1 MRNWNLNKLL
11 TNNKNNM
18 ENTVN
23 TMTITLDEYKKMIDE
38 VAHLQSRIA
47 GKDEN
52 ISSLH
57 AEMGRLNAEIDRLEE
72 KVSEAQTS
80 VYIQG
85 ADRYCSSPYG
95 SYVKLSK
102 ESPEL
107 EKLITEATNKAQEDT
122 IKSQLKKIEDLQ
134 DKVERLEKQWNTDR
148 KNLIEKQTA
157 KVEEL
162 NKTIDTL
169 TKDYEDL
176 KLDKAANIVEAER
189 LAEINEL
196 KEHIVDLEANGAKG
210 NEYMDIT
217 FNLYMDWLPNNLFT
231 RLFHKQI
238 KRYAQSLYNHMKSVK
253 TMRTINTTSAY
264 GKAKDYLKTLE
275 NKSTNNWIDANIYGT
290 SSTTV
295 CGW

>member
-1 MRNWNLNKLL
+1 
-11 TNNKNNM
+11 M

-23 TMTITLDEYKKMIDE
+23 TMTITLDEYKRMIDE
-38 VAHLQSRIA
+38 VSLLQSRIA
-47 GKDEN
+47 GKDEVIN
-52 ISSLH
+52 SLKG
-57 AEMGRLNAEIDRLEE
+57 EMGRLNEEIDRLEE
-72 KVSEAQTS
+72 KVSESLTS
-80 VYIQG
+80 VFIQG

-107 EKLITEATNKAQEDT
+107 EKLISEATNKAQEDT

-134 DKVERLEKQWNTDR
+134 DKVERIEKQWNTDR
-148 KNLIEKQTA
+148 KNLIEKQNA

-189 LAEINEL
+189 LEEINRL
-196 KEHIVDLEANGAKG
+196 KEQIAALEISKEAS
-210 NEYMDIT
+210 DIIWPT
-217 FNLYMDWLPNNLFT
+217 GLFSK
-231 RLFHKQI
+231 LFHKQI
-238 KRYAQSLYNHMKSVK
+238 AKNAELLFRQYKNRVAWGEV
-253 TMRTINTTSAY
+253 TTTSAI

-275 NKSTNNWIDANIYGT
+275 NKSTNKW
-290 SSTTV
+290 
-295 CGW
+295 

>member
-176 KLDKAANIVEAER
+176 KLDKAANLVETER
-189 LAEINEL
+189 LAEVNKL
-196 KEHIVDLEANGAKG
+196 KEQIAALEISKEAS
-210 NEYMDIT
+210 DIIWPT
-217 FNLYMDWLPNNLFT
+217 GLFSK
-231 RLFHKQI
+231 LFHKQI
-238 KRYAQSLYNHMKSVK
+238 AKNAEFLFQQYKNRVDWRAV
-253 TMRTINTTSAY
+253 TTTSAY

-275 NKSTNNWIDANIYGT
+275 NKSTNNWIDANIYRT

>member
-1 MRNWNLNKLL
+1 
-11 TNNKNNM
+11 M

-38 VAHLQSRIA
+38 VALLQSRIA
-47 GKDEN
+47 GKDEI

-57 AEMGRLNAEIDRLEE
+57 AEMGRLNAEIDRLKE
-72 KVSEAQTS
+72 KVSEAQNT
-80 VYIQG
+80 VYIQ
-85 ADRYCSSPYG
+85 DFERYYSGPYE
-95 SYVKLSK
+95 SYIKLSK

-107 EKLITEATNKAQEDT
+107 VSIINEATNKAQEDT

-134 DKVERLEKQWNTDR
+134 EKNERLEKQWNTDR
-148 KNLIEKQTA
+148 KNLIEKQNA

-189 LAEINEL
+189 LAEVNKL
-196 KEHIVDLEANGAKG
+196 KEQIAALEISKEAS
-210 NEYMDIT
+210 DIIWPT
-217 FNLYMDWLPNNLFT
+217 GLFSK
-231 RLFHKQI
+231 LFHKQI
-238 KRYAQSLYNHMKSVK
+238 AKNAELLFKQYKNRVDWREV
-253 TMRTINTTSAY
+253 TTTSAY

-275 NKSTNNWIDANIYGT
+275 NKSTNNWIDSNIYRT

>member
-176 KLDKAANIVEAER
+176 KLDKAANLVEAER
-189 LAEINEL
+189 LAEVNKL
-196 KEHIVDLEANGAKG
+196 KEQIAALEISKEAS
-210 NEYMDIT
+210 DIIWPT
-217 FNLYMDWLPNNLFT
+217 GLFSK
-231 RLFHKQI
+231 LFHKQI
-238 KRYAQSLYNHMKSVK
+238 AKNAEFLFQQYKNRVVWREV
-253 TMRTINTTSAY
+253 TTTSAY

-275 NKSTNNWIDANIYGT
+275 NKSTNNWIDANIYRT

>member
-1 MRNWNLNKLL
+1 
-11 TNNKNNM
+11 M

-23 TMTITLDEYKKMIDE
+23 TMTITLDEYKRMIDE
-38 VAHLQSRIA
+38 VSLLQSRIA
-47 GKDEN
+47 SKDEVIN
-52 ISSLH
+52 SLRG
-57 AEMGRLNAEIDRLEE
+57 EMGRLNAEIDRLEE
-72 KVSEAQTS
+72 KVAESLTS
-80 VYIQG
+80 VFIQG

-107 EKLITEATNKAQEDT
+107 EKLISEATNKAQEDT
-122 IKSQLKKIEDLQ
+122 IKSQLKTIESLQ
-134 DKVERLEKQWNTDR
+134 DRIERTEKQVNKDVR
-148 KNLIEKQTA
+148 DLKEKHIA

-196 KEHIVDLEANGAKG
+196 KEQIVDLEAKGAKG
-210 NEYMDIT
+210 DE
-217 FNLYMDWLPNNLFT
+217 YMDWLPNNVFT
-231 RLFHKQI
+231 KLFHKQI
-238 KRYAQSLYNHMKSVK
+238 KRYARLLYNSMKDVK
-253 TMRTINTTSAY
+253 DTRNINTTSAY

-275 NKSTNNWIDANIYGT
+275 NKSANNWIDANIYRT